1 MSAAGHDESPKGL
14 RIFRATDA
22 VDLQQT
28 DLMDTPTMSDEAKV
42 GLGRLVGTGAADGA
56 QVKVLNR
63 STPDSG
69 GFSLVHCWFKA
80 EYPLPRH
87 SHDADCMYYV
97 ISGEAHMGNQVLRA
111 GDSFFI
117 PADAPYGYTPGPDG
131 VEILEIR
138 KDCDRFDM
146 KIADASPDRWRA
158 MAETSAVHR
167 DRWAAEETSPTFA
180 ANQGLPS
187 PPDRGS

>member
-1 MSAAGHDESPKGL
+1 MSDDDGSTKARRGIK
-14 RIFRATDA
+14 IFRATEA
-22 VDLQQT
+22 VDLYQT
-28 DLMDTPTMSDEAKV
+28 DFMAPPTMSDEARA
-42 GLGRLVGTGAADGA
+42 GLGEVIAAGAATGAD
-56 QVKVLNR
+56 VKVLNR

-87 SHDADCMYYV
+87 SHDVDCMYYV

-117 PADAPYGYTPGPDG
+117 PADAPYGYTPGAEG

-146 KIADASPDRWRA
+146 EIPDVGAARWQA
-158 MAETSAVHR
+158 MAETSEAHR
-167 DRWAAEETSPTFA
+167 ERWTAERTSPTFA
-180 ANQGLPS
+180 ANQAQT
-187 PPDRGS
+187 R

>member
-1 MSAAGHDESPKGL
+1 MGDGNGSDKARKGVK
-14 RIFRATDA
+14 IFRATEAANLYD
-22 VDLQQT
+22 T
-28 DLMDTPTMSDEAKV
+28 DFMDPPTMSDDTK
-42 GLGRLVGTGAADGA
+42 AAMGSIDLTPLAAGG

-69 GFSLVHCWFKA
+69 GFSLVHVWFQA

-97 ISGEAHMGNQVLRA
+97 ISGEAHLGNQVLRA

-138 KDCDRFDM
+138 KDCDRFDI
-146 KIADASPDRWRA
+146 KIADASPDRWQA
-158 MAETSAVHR
+158 MADTSASKR
-167 DRWAAEETSPTFA
+167 ERWTAEPTSPTFA
-180 ANQGLPS
+180 ANQSSG
-187 PPDRGS
+187 

>member
-1 MSAAGHDESPKGL
+1 MSESTRSTDGRKGL
-14 RIFRATDA
+14 KIFRAADA
-22 VDLQQT
+22 VDLQAT
-28 DLMDTPTMSDEAKV
+28 DFMAAPTMSDDARA
-42 GLGRLVGTGAADGA
+42 GLGKLVGTGAAAGA
-56 QVKVLNR
+56 EVKVLNR
-63 STPDSG
+63 STEESG

-146 KIADASPDRWRA
+146 KISDVSESRWQA
-158 MAETSAVHR
+158 MADTSSANR
-167 DRWAAEETSPTFA
+167 ERWAAETTSPTFA
-180 ANQGLPS
+180 ANPG
-187 PPDRGS
+187 

>member
-1 MSAAGHDESPKGL
+1 MSESNGSAQPRRGVK
-14 RIFRATDA
+14 IFRAA
-22 VDLQQT
+22 EGVDLQQT
-28 DLMDTPTMSDEAKV
+28 DFMGAPTMSDDARA
-42 GLGRLVGTGAADGA
+42 GLGKLVGTGAAAGA
-56 QVKVLNR
+56 QVTVLNR
-63 STPDSG
+63 STADSG

-146 KIADASPDRWRA
+146 KIADVPESRWDA
-158 MAETSAVHR
+158 MAEASAAHR
-167 DRWAAEETSPTFA
+167 EHWAAQTTSPTFT
-180 ANQGLPS
+180 ANQG
-187 PPDRGS
+187 

>member
-1 MSAAGHDESPKGL
+1 VPDPIGPDDGRKGL
-14 RIFRATDA
+14 KIFRAADA
-22 VDLQQT
+22 VPLQET
-28 DLMDTPTMSDEAKV
+28 DFMDPPTMSDDARA
-42 GLGRLVGTGAADGA
+42 GLGKLVGTGAATGA
-56 QVKVLNR
+56 DVRVLNR

-111 GDSFFI
+111 GDSFFL

-146 KIADASPDRWRA
+146 KIADAPESRWQA
-158 MAETSAVHR
+158 MADTSAEHR
-167 DRWAAEETSPTFA
+167 EQWAAETVSPTFA
-180 ANQGLPS
+180 ANQG
-187 PPDRGS
+187 

>member
-1 MSAAGHDESPKGL
+1 MADENSTHTRKGVK
-14 RIFRATDA
+14 IFRAA
-22 VDLQQT
+22 EGVDLQQT
-28 DLMDTPTMSDEAKV
+28 DFMAAPTMSDDARA
-42 GLGRLVGTGAADGA
+42 GLGKLVGTGAAEGA
-56 QVKVLNR
+56 QVTVLSR
-63 STPDSG
+63 SAADSG

-111 GDSFFI
+111 GDSFFV

-146 KIADASPDRWRA
+146 QIADVSPERWQA
-158 MAETSAVHR
+158 MADTSAAHR
-167 DRWAAEETSPTFA
+167 ERWTSERTSPTIA
-180 ANQGLPS
+180 AN
-187 PPDRGS
+187 RA

>member
-1 MSAAGHDESPKGL
+1 MSESHETTGRKGL
-14 RIFRATDA
+14 RIFRAA
-22 VDLQQT
+22 EGVPLEQT
-28 DLMDTPTMSDEAKV
+28 DFMDRPTMSDDAKV
-42 GLGRLVGTGAADGA
+42 GLGKLVGTGAGAGA
-56 QVKVLNR
+56 QVTVLNR

-138 KDCDRFDM
+138 KDCDRFDI
-146 KIADASPDRWRA
+146 KINDAPESRWEA
-158 MAETSAVHR
+158 MAETSVANR
-167 DRWAAEETSPTFA
+167 ERWESEPTSPTFA
-180 ANQGLPS
+180 ANQG
-187 PPDRGS
+187 

>member
-1 MSAAGHDESPKGL
+1 MADNDGSAKARKGVK
-14 RIFRATDA
+14 IFRAGEG

-28 DLMDTPTMSDEAKV
+28 DLMAAPTMSDEARA
-42 GLGRLVGTGAADGA
+42 GLGKMIGTGAGDGA
-56 QVKVLNR
+56 QVTVLNR

-146 KIADASPDRWRA
+146 KIPDASPERWQA
-158 MAETSAVHR
+158 MADTSVEQR
-167 DRWAAEETSPTFA
+167 ERWAAEDTSPTFA
-180 ANQGLPS
+180 ANR
-187 PPDRGS
+187 D

>member
-1 MSAAGHDESPKGL
+1 MSEPDDTTGPKGM
-14 RIFRATDA
+14 RIFRAADG

-28 DLMDTPTMSDEAKV
+28 DFMAPPTMSDDARA
-42 GLGRLVGTGAADGA
+42 GLGKLVGTGAGAGA
-56 QVKVLNR
+56 QVTVLNR
-63 STPDSG
+63 STPESG

-97 ISGEAHMGNQVLRA
+97 ISGEAHMGNQVPA
-111 GDSFFI
+111 AADSFFI

-146 KIADASPDRWRA
+146 KINDVPESRWDA
-158 MAETSAVHR
+158 MATTSVELRERWESET
-167 DRWAAEETSPTFA
+167 TSPTFA
-180 ANQGLPS
+180 ANQG
-187 PPDRGS
+187 

>member
-1 MSAAGHDESPKGL
+1 MSADESTGPKGL
-14 RIFRATDA
+14 RIFRAGDALPLQETDF
-22 VDLQQT
+22 
-28 DLMDTPTMSDEAKV
+28 MDAPTMSDDARI
-42 GLGRLVGTGAADGA
+42 GLGKLVGTGAAGGA
-56 QVKVLNR
+56 QVTVLNR
-63 STPDSG
+63 STPESG

-117 PADAPYGYTPGPDG
+117 PADAPYAYTPGPDG

-146 KIADASPDRWRA
+146 KIPDAPESRWEA
-158 MAETSAVHR
+158 MAATSLANR
-167 DRWAAEETSPTFA
+167 ERWEAEPTSPTFR
-180 ANQGLPS
+180 ANEAN
-187 PPDRGS
+187 RG

>member
-1 MSAAGHDESPKGL
+1 MSEFDDTTGPKGM
-14 RIFRATDA
+14 RIFRAADA
-22 VDLQQT
+22 VPLEQT
-28 DLMDTPTMSDEAKV
+28 DFMDRPTMSDDAKA
-42 GLGRLVGTGAADGA
+42 GLGKMIGTGAGAGA
-56 QVKVLNR
+56 QVSVLNR
-63 STPDSG
+63 STPESG

-146 KIADASPDRWRA
+146 KINDVAESRWDA
-158 MAETSAVHR
+158 MAQTSVEKRAE
-167 DRWAAEETSPTFA
+167 WEAATTSPTFS
-180 ANQGLPS
+180 ANQG
-187 PPDRGS
+187 